1 VEDTGLR
8 DRLAVERTVL
18 ANERTMLSWVR
29 TGLGL
34 GLAGTT
40 FLKLF
45 GDDPLYQGLSVVMIA
60 VGCATG
66 GFGLVV
72 YAIRRRRYQI

>member
-1 VEDTGLR
+1 MEDTGLR

-34 GLAGTT
+34 GFAGAT

-45 GDDPLYQGLSVVMIA
+45 PEDATYAPFAWGMLVSGVA
-60 VGCATG
+60 VGV
-66 GFGLVV
+66 FGVTIYFV
-72 YAIRRRRYQI
+72 RRRRYRL